1 MVSIFE
7 YFPEFGWES
16 LPVTYKTSPYFN
28 LDYSVINRKSLIRND
43 NEKDDGLYTVIED
56 EVAIKEIPRKQY
68 SKRTKTSN
76 CREILNQIK
85 SLTYLVNDVDTLDA
99 MEDQLYIFVELLKNE
114 APKKEGFQPVKV
126 KRKVKESNIKNE
138 IPKVKRIKSNR
149 TGRVSV
155 KAEQVKLSWNLILP
169 NLIKEPVNQIIEE
182 AAPADNAMYDISLH
196 ETNNPNYSDK
206 TMKKEKCAVE
216 EETEEEVL
224 EESNDET
231 AITRYVAAHGPVKK
245 RKTLLF
251 ADDEKKLIEENEML
265 TDESINLAMRLIHE
279 QFPHIGGLTDSS
291 LGKCQ

>member
-1 MVSIFE
+1 
-7 YFPEFGWES
+7 
-16 LPVTYKTSPYFN
+16 
-28 LDYSVINRKSLIRND
+28 
-43 NEKDDGLYTVIED
+43 
-56 EVAIKEIPRKQY
+56 
-68 SKRTKTSN
+68 
-76 CREILNQIK
+76 
-85 SLTYLVNDVDTLDA
+85 
-99 MEDQLYIFVELLKNE
+99 
-114 APKKEGFQPVKV
+114 
-126 KRKVKESNIKNE
+126 
-138 IPKVKRIKSNR
+138 
-149 TGRVSV
+149 
-155 KAEQVKLSWNLILP
+155 
-169 NLIKEPVNQIIEE
+169 
-182 AAPADNAMYDISLH
+182 MYDISLH

-279 QFPHIGGLTDSS
+279 QFPHIGGLTDFS